1 MSNWKDVVKIDL
13 DLIPGY
19 VPDEVLEDFRNHL
32 YHSFKYL
39 GLGEPSALQYAIAE
53 ELQHGPKDFL
63 LQAGRGMGKSVILA
77 VFASWLQ
84 LLDPNTTIL
93 VCSATSNKAI
103 EFISMTRKI
112 LTLVPYMKHLEPDEH
127 TKDSAFGY
135 NVNTRSIIS
144 QDLSV
149 FARGITSQ
157 LTGSHAFWIFGDDL
171 EAEGKFEGAQ
181 AKEKLLRK
189 ISEFEQ
195 IKNPG
200 YGGIRLLGT
209 PQDEDSIYNKLP
221 YPVIKFPTIMPDPYD
236 SVQTTNVAKY
246 ILSLSTLPGD
256 STDPERFS
264 NELLQEREAKI
275 GPKLFSLHYKLDT
288 SLADLETFPLKL
300 KNLIVMDTDPEHF
313 PEKVV
318 WASSIVKKR
327 FQSWG
332 LTGDMVYEP
341 MWFSDKFVPYQ
352 DTVLFVDPSGQ
363 GKDETG
369 VAVIS
374 LINGYLV
381 VHELLGLQGGYDA
394 EVCNRIVRL
403 VIQYGI
409 KRIICEKNF
418 GSGMFSTILRPIVAR
433 SCGQVAIEDV
443 SVSGHKETRIIE
455 TLEPLFNNHRVVM
468 DTEALRDKETQYQI
482 TRIKRTKGAL
492 PKDDRIDVLAFGA
505 SFFKSRLSV
514 DVDQVVH
521 INEEKEHMDTVA
533 AWEDDTRR
541 LSYFTNNK
549 FSPKRLRGPS
559 RADGQSKAGNLLR
572 TKREYRRG
580 R

>member
-1 MSNWKDVVKIDL
+1 MSDWKDIIKIDL

-32 YHSFKYL
+32 YYCFKYL
-39 GLGEPSALQYAIAE
+39 GLGTPSALQYAIAE

-63 LQAGRGMGKSVILA
+63 LQAGRGMGKSVILSI
-77 VFASWLQ
+77 FGSWLQ

-103 EFISMTRKI
+103 EFVSMTRKI
-112 LTLVPYMKHLEPDEH
+112 FTLVPYMKHLEPGEH

-135 NVNTRSIIS
+135 NVQIRSVIS
-144 QDLSV
+144 QDLSM

-181 AKEKLLRK
+181 AKEKLLKK
-189 ISEFEQ
+189 IAEFEQ

-200 YGGIRLLGT
+200 PGGVRLLGT

-221 YPVIKFPTIMPDPYD
+221 YPVVKFPTVMPDLD
-236 SVQTTNVAKY
+236 DATQTNRVSKY
-246 ILSLSTLPGD
+246 ILGLTTAAGD

-264 NELLQEREAKI
+264 NEVLREREAKI

-288 SLADLETFPLKL
+288 TLADLETFPLKL
-300 KNLIVMDTDPEHF
+300 KNLIVMDTDPEQF
-313 PEKVV
+313 PEKIV
-318 WASSIVKKR
+318 WASSVPKKR

-341 MWFSDKFVPYQ
+341 MWFSDNFVPYQ
-352 DTVLFVDPSGQ
+352 ETVLFVDPSGQ
-363 GKDETG
+363 GRDETG

-374 LINGYLV
+374 FINGYLV

-394 EVCNRIVRL
+394 EVCNKIARL
-403 VIQYGI
+403 VIQYNV
-409 KRIICEKNF
+409 KRIVCEKNF
-418 GSGMFSTILRPIVAR
+418 GSGMFSTILRHVIAKT
-433 SCGQVAIEDV
+433 CGQVAVIDEP
-443 SVSGHKETRIIE
+443 VSGQKETRIIE
-455 TLEPLFNNHRVVM
+455 TLEPLFNNHRIVM
-468 DTEALRDKETQYQI
+468 DTETLRDKETQYQI
-482 TRIKRTKGAL
+482 TRIKRSKGAL

-505 SFFKSRLSV
+505 AFFKDRLSV
-514 DVDQVVH
+514 DVDKIVME
-521 INEEKEHMDTVA
+521 NEEKEHLDAVM

-549 FSPKRLRGPS
+549 FFKRTPRGPS
-559 RADGQSKAGNLLR
+559 RADQTSKAGNLLR
-572 TKREYRRG
+572 TKREYRTG